1 MNEREP
7 TTKQVIAFTILL
19 SFIASILGTI
29 LTIGVLGP
37 VLGWDQDGQGGPLIF
52 NKPRQLEKIIE
63 KETIERVERADELV
77 VKVVESA
84 SPAVVSIVATK
95 DVPVIEKFFVDPFA
109 GDPFFKQFFGDGGS
123 GFQVPQFRQKGTEK
137 REVSSGTGF
146 IVSKDGLTIT
156 NKHVVSDTDAEFTAL
171 LNDGSKR
178 NVKVLARDP
187 LHDLAILKIDGEGYS
202 PLHLGD
208 STGVKIGQTVVAI
221 GNALGEF
228 RNTVSVGVVSGLQR
242 TVIASSGNAE
252 PETLRELIQ
261 TDAAI
266 NPGNSGGPLINIR
279 GEVIGVNTAV
289 ASGAENIGFSIPI
302 NKAKT
307 ALQSVQKSGKI
318 IYPFLGVRYTVIT
331 RERAEKE
338 KLPKDYGVLVSDGPN
353 GEAAIVAGSPADK
366 AGIKKGDII
375 LEIQG
380 ERIDQTHSLSSIL
393 QKYHVGDEIA
403 LKIFRDGKEIEFKAT
418 LTERKI

>member
-7 TTKQVIAFTILL
+7 TTKQVIAFTVLL

-109 GDPFFKQFFGDGGS
+109 
-123 GFQVPQFRQKGTEK
+123 
-137 REVSSGTGF
+137 
-146 IVSKDGLTIT
+146 
-156 NKHVVSDTDAEFTAL
+156 
-171 LNDGSKR
+171 
-178 NVKVLARDP
+178 RDP

-252 PETLRELIQ
+252 PETLQELIQ

-289 ASGAENIGFSIPI
+289 ASGAEN
-302 NKAKT
+302 
-307 ALQSVQKSGKI
+307 
-318 IYPFLGVRYTVIT
+318 
-331 RERAEKE
+331 
-338 KLPKDYGVLVSDGPN
+338 
-353 GEAAIVAGSPADK
+353 
-366 AGIKKGDII
+366 
-375 LEIQG
+375 
-380 ERIDQTHSLSSIL
+380 
-393 QKYHVGDEIA
+393 
-403 LKIFRDGKEIEFKAT
+403 
-418 LTERKI
+418 

>member
-1 MNEREP
+1 MNERE
-7 TTKQVIAFTILL
+7 
-19 SFIASILGTI
+19 
-29 LTIGVLGP
+29 
-37 VLGWDQDGQGGPLIF
+37 
-52 NKPRQLEKIIE
+52 
-63 KETIERVERADELV
+63 DELV

-228 RNTVSVGVVSGLQR
+228 GNTES
-242 TVIASSGNAE
+242 A
-252 PETLRELIQ
+252 
-261 TDAAI
+261 
-266 NPGNSGGPLINIR
+266 
-279 GEVIGVNTAV
+279 AV

-338 KLPKDYGVLVSDGPN
+338 KLPKDYGVLVSDGPS
-353 GEAAIVAGSPADK
+353 GEAAIVAGSPAEK

-380 ERIDQTHSLSSIL
+380 ERIDQTRSLSSIL

-403 LKIFRDGKEIEFKAT
+403 LKIFRGEKEIELKTT